1 MQGSKPIACDLEIY
15 PSPAL
20 STIWGLEA
28 FTKMPI
34 CLSKLCILKFIM
46 CLKLDLCAADSCF
59 LTTKHVPAV
68 ETLKFPGGQGPDAA
82 GGLRYQC
89 RMWDGGWQGCAFLL
103 RCPAHQRQDRSLPTV
118 RRSSLG
124 SGIPWKSFDSYF
136 PTFLCHHFKK
146 LPAFFLTNRSICLAY
161 IKKECAN

>member
-1 MQGSKPIACDLEIY
+1 MQGSKPIACDLEVY
-15 PSPAL
+15 PSSAL

-28 FTKMPI
+28 FTKMPF
-34 CLSKLCILKFIM
+34 CLSKSCILKFIV

-68 ETLKFPGGQGPDAA
+68 ETLKFPGSQGPDAA

-89 RMWDGGWQGCAFLL
+89 RMWAGGCRGCAFLL
-103 RCPAHQRQDRSLPTV
+103 RCPAHQRQHRSLPMV

-124 SGIPWKSFDSYF
+124 SGIP
-136 PTFLCHHFKK
+136 
-146 LPAFFLTNRSICLAY
+146 
-161 IKKECAN
+161 